1 MAVGSS
7 TLSTLA
13 ETNTEQSLFQPD
25 AVDRSYGGFDV
36 KLANT
41 SDWSRRD
48 LLIEAHE
55 EWKVRIDQVTRIMIG
70 DWYRVWPDLTRE
82 PLAPTVANTIEMATS
97 HMAAIGGSMVPS
109 IRVPVPHVESG
120 PEGERGAQKRARRL
134 RELEEKSNIHKLL
147 ANWFADYA
155 SAGASAAFVWADFTL
170 PEAERNPLIHRLDPR
185 FYYPVTNS
193 QGEVIECLVAQ
204 KVHAYK
210 LQREYPQLM
219 DQLSDESI
227 VEEWFWMEMDR
238 FRHMLVDVSPKG
250 RKDGKGWV
258 LVDVP
263 NKLGRIPVVEI
274 ARPTFDGERRGQ
286 HDQTI
291 HIMRVQHHL
300 MALTIERSEEEVYPA
315 VAGYDVEDIDTF
327 GPGSIHTY
335 RSSEG
340 KIDRFTPQSTFD
352 VKDLISRLEN
362 QARFQSVYPVQLT
375 GDPGASIASARAITA
390 SQGALD
396 ARLAQ
401 AHRDFEWFLARV
413 DAIVLQFDEEYCPG
427 KKTIYGD
434 SHDRQKPETFNP
446 ERDIAGAYEVSR
458 SYGLGAGSDPTNKE
472 TRLQLH
478 LSAGLIAKS
487 TARDQLD
494 FLENGDEEEKKVQK
508 EQMIMAVSQGILA
521 AAGQGDAALA
531 PMYFTLLNDP
541 DLTMEEVIE
550 KFYELQQEQAAAAA
564 AAAEAQGGAAQGGG
578 DPLQAGVAA
587 ESLARGGI
595 PGNAEGLPAGA
606 ALSGGMPG
614 IMQEGA
620 PKQVM

>member
-7 TLSTLA
+7 TLGTLA
-13 ETNTEQSLFQPD
+13 ETTTESSLFTPQR
-25 AVDRSYGGFDV
+25 VDRSYGGFDV
-36 KLANT
+36 KLANS
-41 SDWSRRD
+41 SDWARRD
-48 LLIEAHE
+48 LLVEAHE
-55 EWKVRIDQVTRIMIG
+55 EWHTRVDQVTRIMIG

-97 HMAAIGGSMVPS
+97 HIAAIGGSMVPS
-109 IRVPVPHVESG
+109 IRVPVPYAESG

-155 SAGASAAFVWADFTL
+155 SAGAAASFVWADFSKP
-170 PEAERNPLIHRLDPR
+170 PEERNPLVYRLDPR
-185 FYYPVTNS
+185 HYYPVVNP
-193 QGEVIECLVAQ
+193 QGDVVECLVAR
-204 KVHAYK
+204 KVHVYE
-210 LQREYPQLM
+210 LERIYPELK
-219 DQLSDESI
+219 DQLNNDSI
-227 VEEWFWMEMDR
+227 VEEWFWMELDR

-258 LVDVP
+258 LVDVE
-263 NKLGRIPVVEI
+263 NEMGVIPVVEI

-315 VAGYDVEDIDTF
+315 VAGYDVEDFDQF
-327 GPGSIHTY
+327 GPGSTHTY

-340 KIDRFTPQSTFD
+340 RIDRFTPQSTFD

-401 AHRDFEWFLARV
+401 AHRDFEWFLART
-413 DAIVLQFDEEYCPG
+413 DSNLLEFEELYCAG
-427 KKTIYGD
+427 TKTIYGD
-434 SHDRQKPETFNP
+434 SNDRKKPENFNP
-446 ERDIAGAYEVSR
+446 AKDIAGAYEVTR
-458 SYGLGAGSDPTNKE
+458 SYGLGAGSDPTNRE

-478 LSAGLIAKS
+478 LSSGLISKT
-487 TARDQLD
+487 TAREQLD
-494 FLENGDEEEKKVQK
+494 FLENGDDEEKTFQK
-508 EQMIMAVSQGILA
+508 EQMIMAVTQGILA
-521 AAGQGDAALA
+521 AAGQGDPTLA
-531 PMYFTLLNDP
+531 PMYFKLLNDP

-550 KFYELQQEQAAAAA
+550 QFYSMQQEAAEAAAAQQA
-564 AAAEAQGGAAQGGG
+564 AGPQVSQ

-587 ESLARGGI
+587 ESLSRGGI

-606 ALSGGMPG
+606 ALPG
-614 IMQEGA
+614 LPGVMQEGA